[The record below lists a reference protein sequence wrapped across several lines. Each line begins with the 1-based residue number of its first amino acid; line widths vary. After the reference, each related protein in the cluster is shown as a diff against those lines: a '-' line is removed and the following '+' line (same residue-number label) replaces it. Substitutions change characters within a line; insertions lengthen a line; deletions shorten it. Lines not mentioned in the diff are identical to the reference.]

1 MVGTIVHDTL
11 LLWLSVEQVEAAL
24 IDEQWH
30 VALTQVLVGC
40 LQCLQRPAADAHV
53 ECFSAAHDVDEGLER
68 FLERCLRVVAVAVE
82 QVHIVEVHALQAL
95 VEAGHEVFP

>member
-11 LLWLSVEQVEAAL
+11 LLWFAIEKVEAAL

-40 LQCLQRPAADAHV
+40 LQCLQRPAANAHV
-53 ECFSAAHDVDEGLER
+53 ECFSAAHDVDESLER
-68 FLERCLRVVAVAVE
+68 FLERCLRVVAVTVE